1 MSEFY
6 RKKSRAFFAALKNN
20 LFYVLLVLT
29 VVSVCVFGMVSVLDI
44 GTSPKNKVE
53 EENKPHQTV
62 KEDPNKET
70 DGKTNPDPIDDKP
83 QEPVVNPTPIYR
95 APLDCAA
102 TIVFSGTVPVFSD
115 TLGDWRLHQGLDY
128 VTEGSVVVSATAD
141 GTVEDVY
148 EDDLMG
154 NTVVILHADG
164 VRSVY
169 QSLADNV
176 RVKKG
181 QEVSAGDPVGFTG
194 ISAETECASGTH
206 LHFAMI
212 VHGRFVDPLAKLAEK
227 Q

>member
-6 RKKSRAFFAALKNN
+6 RKKSRAFFAVLKNN

-29 VVSVCVFGMVSVLDI
+29 IVSVCIFGMVSVLDI
-44 GTSPKNKVE
+44 EPAPDNHVVE
-53 EENKPHQTV
+53 EQDPAQSVEENLKKEPEEKP
-62 KEDPNKET
+62 ESDP
-70 DGKTNPDPIDDKP
+70 DKDIP

-95 APLDCAA
+95 APIDCAA
-102 TIVFSGTVPVFSD
+102 SIVFSGTVPVFSD

-128 VTEGSVVVSATAD
+128 VTEESMVVSSTAD
-141 GTVEDVY
+141 GVVEDVY

-181 QEVSAGDPVGFTG
+181 QEVLAGDPVGFTG
-194 ISAETECASGTH
+194 ISAETECASGMH

-212 VHGRFVDPLAKLAEK
+212 VQGRFVDPLAKLEEK